1 MKIQISES
9 GYNDLYEGAT
19 YGTFSTFK
27 LMDNR
32 ENLEDAL
39 SFCSLQIIIN
49 ILLEFCIQ
57 LLIPL
62 RPNGKNTVRKV
73 MPVSYTPLLF
83 RQNSPK

>member
-39 SFCSLQIIIN
+39 SFCSL
-49 ILLEFCIQ
+49 
-57 LLIPL
+57 
-62 RPNGKNTVRKV
+62 RKV